1 MFEKTNPGHP
11 DKMCDRLSG
20 AVVDLVYERA
30 GGLTK
35 ANPRVACEV
44 MAGHGRVDV
53 QIETSLGRMDLR
65 AEDIDPLIRRLFGER
80 VVGNVLIAP
89 QDAHLSD
96 NQTRGLRCGDR
107 SATDRETLATEG
119 TQERHH
125 RPEERVYRCGDNG
138 IFKGVPPTYEQRVL
152 TELSGALY
160 NRFPYDGKYIID
172 VNDVNGK
179 AMAERDIERLK
190 ERYKELRRE
199 ADATDNEKDKKRT
212 LKKATSVLHTIY
224 ALQSLGHPA
233 FTICQ
238 SHATFEEV
246 REAFNEFARQNEDY
260 DYPLFYSQTTIN
272 PLGPWTGGIDVDCGC
287 TNRKLGSDMGDGVT
301 GGGLCGKDLS
311 KADVSV
317 NIVCYLK
324 AVASGQTVTAMCSI
338 GDESVTFQYADGR
351 RETETFADIVE
362 MARLYIMT
370 DCGGSFERFSEWGL
384 IRPRIYKD

>member
-1 MFEKTNPGHP
+1 MFEKTNPAHP

-89 QDAHLSD
+89 QDVHLSD
-96 NQTRGLRCGDR
+96 NQTHGL
-107 SATDRETLATEG
+107 
-119 TQERHH
+119 
-125 RPEERVYRCGDNG
+125 RCGDNG
-138 IFKGVPPTYEQRVL
+138 IFRGCPPTVGFESPAKRGTAIKQGAEKTFAPYSEQQILTSFAATMYE
-152 TELSGALY
+152 A
-160 NRFPYDGKYIID
+160 FPTDGKYLINRMVYD
-172 VNDVNGK
+172 EDPDYVV
-179 AMAERDIERLK
+179 
-190 ERYKELRRE
+190 YEL
-199 ADATDNEKDKKRT
+199 TC
-212 LKKATSVLHTIY
+212 
-224 ALQSLGHPA
+224 
-233 FTICQ
+233 CQ
-238 SHATFEEV
+238 SCADHQDILGVYETWEYENFLSKG
-246 REAFNEFARQNEDY
+246 Y
-260 DYPLFYSQTTIN
+260 YSPIESLNIN

-301 GGGLCGKDLS
+301 GGGLMGKDLS

-324 AVASGQTVTAMCSI
+324 AVASGQMVTAMCSI
-338 GDESVTFQYADGR
+338 GDESVTFVYADGR

-362 MARLYIMT
+362 MARLYILT
-370 DCGGSFERFSEWGL
+370 DCGGSFERFAEWGL
-384 IRPRIYKD
+384 LRPKAQV

>member
-1 MFEKTNPGHP
+1 MFEKVNPGHP
-11 DKMCDRLSG
+11 DKMADRLAG

-96 NQTRGLRCGDR
+96 NQTRGLRCGD
-107 SATDRETLATEG
+107 
-119 TQERHH
+119 
-125 RPEERVYRCGDNG
+125 NG
-138 IFKGVPPTYEQRVL
+138 IFRGCPPTEEQRVL
-152 TELSGALY
+152 TAIAATIYGSI
-160 NRFPYDGKYIID
+160 PYDGKYIIGGFD
-172 VNDVNGK
+172 YRNFLRPSEGGK
-179 AMAERDIERLK
+179 GS
-190 ERYKELRRE
+190 
-199 ADATDNEKDKKRT
+199 
-212 LKKATSVLHTIY
+212 KAV
-224 ALQSLGHPA
+224 
-233 FTICQ
+233 TICQ
-238 SHATFEEV
+238 SHATEEEIAELWNKFWEQRGAKAV
-246 REAFNEFARQNEDY
+246 PRRPNRSGIDNCYRHDAYGAF
-260 DYPLFYSQTTIN
+260 SVKIN

-301 GGGLCGKDLS
+301 GGGLMGKDLS

-324 AVASGQTVTAMCSI
+324 AVASGQVVTAMCSI
-338 GDESVTFQYADGR
+338 GDEQVTFVYADGR

-362 MARLYIMT
+362 MARLYILT
-370 DCGGSFERFSEWGL
+370 DFGGSFERFAEWGL
-384 IRPRIYKD
+384 VRPLAQV

>member
-1 MFEKTNPGHP
+1 MFEKVNPGHP
-11 DKMCDRLSG
+11 DKMADRLAG

-89 QDAHLSD
+89 QDAHLSE
-96 NQTRGLRCGDR
+96 NQTRGLRCGD
-107 SATDRETLATEG
+107 
-119 TQERHH
+119 
-125 RPEERVYRCGDNG
+125 NG
-138 IFKGVPPTYEQRVL
+138 IFRGCPPTEEQRVL
-152 TELSGALY
+152 TAIAATIYGSI
-160 NRFPYDGKYIID
+160 PYDGKYIINSHHPKVRLSD
-172 VNDVNGK
+172 LP
-179 AMAERDIERLK
+179 EYDIIQ
-190 ERYKELRRE
+190 
-199 ADATDNEKDKKRT
+199 KKRERHRNINDE
-212 LKKATSVLHTIY
+212 LFEIESKHAESMKPFNKKEQKRWDKLIAEAQYIY
-224 ALQSLGHPA
+224 KYIKAKCKEAEELAESQWEHDI
-233 FTICQ
+233 TICQ
-238 SHATFEEV
+238 SHLADDEQSGIV
-246 REAFNEFARQNEDY
+246 DLIRNGYQLDG
-260 DYPLFYSQTTIN
+260 DLTIN

-301 GGGLCGKDLS
+301 GGGLMGKDLS

-324 AVASGQTVTAMCSI
+324 AVASGQTVTACCSI
-338 GDESVTFQYADGR
+338 GDESVTFTYADGR

-362 MARLYIMT
+362 MARLFILV
-370 DCGGSFERFSEWGL
+370 DCNGSFEEFAKWGL
-384 IRPRIYKD
+384 IRPKTE

>member
-1 MFEKTNPGHP
+1 MFEKVNPGHP
-11 DKMCDRLSG
+11 DKMADRLAG

-80 VVGNVLIAP
+80 VEGNVLIAP

-138 IFKGVPPTYEQRVL
+138 IFKGVPPTYEQKLL
-152 TELSGALY
+152 TALAAEIY
-160 NRFPYDGKYIID
+160 RWFPTDGKYII
-172 VNDVNGK
+172 NAKPNGRGRTQ
-179 AMAERDIERLK
+179 E
-190 ERYKELRRE
+190 
-199 ADATDNEKDKKRT
+199 TD
-212 LKKATSVLHTIY
+212 
-224 ALQSLGHPA
+224 

-238 SHATFEEV
+238 SCTDGSDIGLDTVILNFEKEHTDNGIYKLGGEWFLPH
-246 REAFNEFARQNEDY
+246 RYF
-260 DYPLFYSQTTIN
+260 IN

-301 GGGLCGKDLS
+301 GGGLMGKDLS

-324 AVASGQTVTAMCSI
+324 AVASGQVVTAMCSI

-351 RETETFADIVE
+351 RETETFADVVE
-362 MARLYIMT
+362 MARLYILT
-370 DCGGSFERFSEWGL
+370 DCGGSFERFAEWGL
-384 IRPRIYKD
+384 LRPKAQIDN